1 MLDQWGRTCGFGRNV
16 AMFFKKS
23 GAISAN
29 PHRWSGR
36 NRGGFSRWANNEE
49 GRGVES
55 APFLCNCDGCY
66 WTVTVTVVVE
76 VSCWVR

>member
-1 MLDQWGRTCGFGRNV
+1 MWFRPECCDVLQKIRSYFRE
-16 AMFFKKS
+16 
-23 GAISAN
+23 SASLV
-29 PHRWSGR
+29 RQE
-36 NRGGFSRWANNEE
+36 SRRVQQVANNEE

-66 WTVTVTVVVE
+66 WTMTVTVVVE